1 MHAIVIT
8 TILPADATINYKKER
23 KSYKIFIGSQV
34 ISVNIAKVLY
44 TIFLVYSSTMY
55 RARKLI
61 KYFYQSFFAKLID
74 NCKVYKVCV

>member
-23 KSYKIFIGSQV
+23 KSYKIFIGS
-34 ISVNIAKVLY
+34 IRSVNIAKVLY

-61 KYFYQSFFAKLID
+61 KYFYQSFFVKLID